1 MRSVYKNTAE
11 KYPQIMKL
19 EFLGKS
25 FEGRKLEL
33 VKISK
38 NPEANNPIIFID
50 AGEILHLKNFLFL
63 EYSLRLRMHRW
74 FTRTL
79 PLYIRH

>member
-1 MRSVYKNTAE
+1 MQSLYTKTAE
-11 KYPQIMKL
+11 LYPQIMQL

-25 FEGRKLEL
+25 FEGRKMEL

-50 AGEILHLKNFLFL
+50 AGEIL
-63 EYSLRLRMHRW
+63 
-74 FTRTL
+74 
-79 PLYIRH
+79 

>member
-1 MRSVYKNTAE
+1 MQSLCKNTAK

-19 EFLGKS
+19 EFMGKS
-25 FEGRKLEL
+25 FEERQIEL

-50 AGEILHLKNFLFL
+50 AGEI
-63 EYSLRLRMHRW
+63 
-74 FTRTL
+74 
-79 PLYIRH
+79 